1 MRSLF
6 DMGRL
11 ISNLGTCRI
20 GCEVGL
26 DLYERAERAS
36 NDHNFLAIHIVVSW
50 AKGPRQRPNRIQSG
64 ESRGAVEY
72 INVSSVFSS
81 GQFCGKSLHD
91 PGHGVSG
98 HVFDGTRKDKETLR
112 VELVETQART
122 NAKGVQYE
130 LRSESVRVKMPKTS
144 VVELLAL

>member
-1 MRSLF
+1 MI
-6 DMGRL
+6 DY
-11 ISNLGTCRI
+11 
-20 GCEVGL
+20 
-26 DLYERAERAS
+26 DY
-36 NDHNFLAIHIVVSW
+36 VVSW
-50 AKGPRQRPNRIQSG
+50 AKGPRYRPNSIQSG

-72 INVSSVFSS
+72 INVSSVLSS
-81 GQFCGKSLHD
+81 GQLCGKSLRD

-112 VELVETQART
+112 IELVETPTRT

-130 LRSESVRVKMPKTS
+130 LRRESVRVQMQKAR